1 MRYCAV
7 SYLYTIHLELSC
19 EHFCWGSLVL
29 CMCTTCNL
37 TCITTKVDSSC
48 SILYVSWILSE
59 EVVA

>member
-1 MRYCAV
+1 MKHCAI
-7 SYLYTIHLELSC
+7 SRLYTIHLEL
-19 EHFCWGSLVL
+19 FTKLNMVISLVR
-29 CMCTTCNL
+29 CSTCNL